1 MINPFGLIITIVLYK
16 LAERL
21 KKIPFLSKLPPLLFA
36 GLGIIFILK
45 LFNIEYET
53 YHESASYLTF
63 LLIPA
68 TISLGY
74 PLYKNIH
81 LLVKYKR
88 VIYTAFIF
96 ATICA
101 IITTYITAK
110 LCHTDLNIIASVLPK
125 SVTAPIAVEISKS
138 LGGIPEL
145 TACIVMLTGVFGAIL
160 GHKIL
165 EFIKVKNDIAIGLSI
180 GAASHV
186 LGTSSCIEKG
196 KEKQIVMATLALIF
210 VGILTAILIPIFM
223 HCLK

>member
-1 MINPFGLIITIVLYK
+1 MINPFGLILTIVLYK
-16 LAERL
+16 LAEQL
-21 KKIPFLSKLPPLLFA
+21 KKIHFLSKLPPLLFA

-45 LFNIEYET
+45 TFDINFET
-53 YHESASYLTF
+53 YNESASYLTF

-81 LLVKYKR
+81 LLTKHKR
-88 VIYTAFIF
+88 IIYSAFIF
-96 ATICA
+96 ATACA
-101 IITTYITAK
+101 ILTTYITAK
-110 LCHTDLNIIASVLPK
+110 FCHTDMNIIISLLPK
-125 SVTAPIAVEISKS
+125 SVTAPIAVEISKT

-165 EFIKVKNDIAIGLSI
+165 EIIKIKNDIAIGLSI

-210 VGILTAILIPIFM
+210 VGILTAILIPIFI
-223 HCLK
+223 HCIK